1 MSFRTLLRHIVSL
14 GNADTFRPDAYWE
27 DRHRTFLDS
36 HKAVG
41 HTGISAKQNEDQY
54 AYKRHVIL
62 EAIARYSPPR
72 PGRTLLDAGCGI
84 GLLTQAY
91 ADAGFLVTGADF
103 SGTAIARARSSVVDA
118 EFVLT
123 PLSTLDLHRC
133 FDVAV
138 LIDVLLHVVDGDEW
152 RQTLAAVTRHLERG
166 GVLVIVDWLTAARDT
181 LSRHVHPRPLSLY
194 EAEFEAMDCTIAEHT
209 RFELPYEHSTKDL
222 LVVTRHAS

>member
-14 GNADTFRPDAYWE
+14 GNADKFRPDAYWE

-41 HTGISAKQNEDQY
+41 HTGISSEQNDDQY
-54 AYKRHVIL
+54 AYKRQLIL
-62 EAIARYSPPR
+62 EAIARYSKPR

-84 GLLTQAY
+84 GLLTQAF

-103 SGTAIARARSSVVDA
+103 SATAIARARSRVVDA

-123 PLSTLDLHRC
+123 PLSTLELHRR

-138 LIDVLLHVVDGDEW
+138 LIDVLLHVVDEDEW
-152 RQTLAAVTRHLERG
+152 RQMLAAVTRHLERD
-166 GVLVIVDWLTAARDT
+166 GVLVIVDWLTAAQDA
-181 LSRHVHPRPLSLY
+181 LSRHVCPRPLSLY
-194 EAEFEAMDCTIAEHT
+194 EAELATVDRTIAEHT
-209 RFELPYEHSTKDL
+209 RFELPHEQSTKDL
-222 LVVTRHAS
+222 LVVMRRGL